1 MKTLLLNHI
10 ITDYLIMMLKC
21 SHSISP
27 HINLLNL
34 DWLELV
40 GSMIDDS
47 SISEFKMNLSYENW
61 ENVFNSTSEND
72 VNVIFNNFLNMYLRI
87 FYCNFLYI
95 ISGQK

>member
-1 MKTLLLNHI
+1 
-10 ITDYLIMMLKC
+10 MMLKC